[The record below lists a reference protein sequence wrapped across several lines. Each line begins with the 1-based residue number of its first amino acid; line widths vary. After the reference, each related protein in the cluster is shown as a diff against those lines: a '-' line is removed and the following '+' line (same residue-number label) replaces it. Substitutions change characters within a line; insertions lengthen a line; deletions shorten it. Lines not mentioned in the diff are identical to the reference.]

1 MNNVPP
7 DQPRECTNKQ
17 ISPHCERFTV
27 VFFLFLIDTAEN
39 QTLEVELCPTLFGG
53 FAQLAREEGHPVL
66 MEVRSLDCHLV
77 CCLRNAE
84 ELQIPASTILKIRNI
99 NADVAALA
107 LRRLLKINLV

>member
-1 MNNVPP
+1 MHVL
-7 DQPRECTNKQ
+7 RGYA
-17 ISPHCERFTV
+17 V
-27 VFFLFLIDTAEN
+27 VH
-39 QTLEVELCPTLFGG
+39 
-53 FAQLAREEGHPVL
+53 EEIRRGHLVL
-66 MEVRSLDCHLV
+66 MEIRSLDCHLV